1 MENRKE
7 FYDRDVHKY
16 NVKKYGMNVKYGK
29 HYTGGKPKVKPY
41 VIKKV
46 KTHRHRRGM
55 NKFEFVILW
64 TVAWFLFMFGLS
76 VVFNTMGPLWL
87 LIFWFIGLFGDL

>member
-29 HYTGGKPKVKPY
+29 HYTNGKPKVKPY
-41 VIKKV
+41 VVHKV
-46 KTHRHRRGM
+46 KTHRYM
-55 NKFEFVILW
+55 SDNEYKMLW
-64 TVAWFLFMFGLS
+64 TALWLLFTFGICLVLGS
-76 VVFNTMGPLWL
+76 AGPLWL
-87 LIFWFIGLFGDL
+87 LVIWFLGFI